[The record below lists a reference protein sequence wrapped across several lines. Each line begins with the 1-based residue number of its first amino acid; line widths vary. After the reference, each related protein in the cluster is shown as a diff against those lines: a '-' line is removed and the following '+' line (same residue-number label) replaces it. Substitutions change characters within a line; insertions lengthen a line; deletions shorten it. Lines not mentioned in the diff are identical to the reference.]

1 VARTQQQRKADT
13 RERLLSAAA
22 QLFADH
28 GIDAVSVDV
37 VAEAAWRTSGAVY
50 DHFGSK
56 QGMLLALLDD
66 WEQSLVTVIAA
77 EFELAADVVDR
88 LRAVA
93 SNLIVHPSEE
103 TRRLLLLE
111 RELGL
116 RAARDPEVASALRL
130 RAAEA
135 HARMARGFGA
145 WMADGIIPP
154 VADPATLATVF
165 RALVV
170 GLEIQ
175 HRLDPDAI
183 DIDTV
188 TTALAALLHLGGP
201 HPGGPHPGVPG
212 LAVPSTHRR
221 TTRPI

>member
-1 VARTQQQRKADT
+1 VPRTQQERRADT
-13 RERLLSAAA
+13 RERLLAAAA

-37 VAEAAWRTSGAVY
+37 VAEAAGRTSGAVY

-56 QGMLLALLDD
+56 QGMLLALLDE

-77 EFELAADVVDR
+77 EFELAASVGDR

-93 SNLIVHPSEE
+93 TNLIVHPSDE

-111 RELGL
+111 HELEL
-116 RAARDPEVASALRL
+116 RAGRDPVVAAVLRH

-135 HARMARGFGA
+135 HARMARGLAA
-145 WMADGIIPP
+145 WMAEGLIEP
-154 VADPATLATVF
+154 VASPDTVATMF

-175 HRLDPDAI
+175 HRIDPTSVDTDAI
-183 DIDTV
+183 
-188 TTALAALLHLGGP
+188 TATFGRLLGVDDVAATGP
-201 HPGGPHPGVPG
+201 
-212 LAVPSTHRR
+212 R
-221 TTRPI
+221 TRENR

>member
-13 RERLLSAAA
+13 RDRLLAAAA

-37 VAEAAWRTSGAVY
+37 VAEAAGRTSGAVY

-56 QGMLLALLDD
+56 QGMLLALLDV

-77 EFELAADVVDR
+77 EFELATDVAER

-93 SNLIVHPSEE
+93 DNLIAHPSEE
-103 TRRLLLLE
+103 TGRLLLLE
-111 RELGL
+111 RELAL
-116 RAARDPEVASALRL
+116 RAARDPQVAAALRT

-135 HARMARGFGA
+135 HDRMARGFA
-145 WMADGIIPP
+145 SWMAEGVIEP
-154 VADPATLATVF
+154 VADPDTLATVF

-170 GLEIQ
+170 GLEMH
-175 HRLDPDAI
+175 HRLDPAAVDVEV
-183 DIDTV
+183 V
-188 TTALAALLHLGGP
+188 TAALGRLLH
-201 HPGGPHPGVPG
+201 V
-212 LAVPSTHRR
+212 AVPPSQVPVPATHRPATHRR
-221 TTRPI
+221 TPTPIS